1 MALIIDPQRPAGP
14 PAGGDV
20 VIDSDTEHFAVDVID
35 GSIDRPVIVD
45 FWAPWCGPCKQ
56 LTPMLEKLVRQ
67 AGGLVRLVKINVD
80 ENQGLATQ
88 LRIQSIP
95 TVYAFSGGRPVDA
108 FTGAQTESSLR
119 AFLGRLTAGAT
130 PPLGQALDMAQ
141 AALDGGDAQ
150 SAAAVFTQILGED
163 PRNAKAIAGL
173 IRSRLALGDIA
184 GARSVV
190 SGLTPDLTE
199 QVDIKA
205 ARTAVEFAERA
216 GATGDIGTLTA
227 RVNADASDHAARFD
241 LAEALFA
248 AGQAEAAID
257 ALLDIIRRDRA
268 WNEDAARVQLLRFF
282 DALGPTHPLTTA
294 SRRRLSSI
302 LFS

>member
-1 MALIIDPQRPAGP
+1 MALIIDPQGTAAP

-80 ENQGLATQ
+80 ENQALATQ

-119 AFLGRLTAGAT
+119 AFIGRLTAGAT
-130 PPLGQALDMAQ
+130 PPLAQALDMAQ
-141 AALDGGDAQ
+141 AALDGGDAK

-173 IRSRLALGDIA
+173 IRSRLALGDVA

-205 ARTAVEFAERA
+205 ARTAVELAERG
-216 GATGDIGTLTA
+216 GATGDIGKLTA

-248 AGQAEAAID
+248 AGQAEAAIN
-257 ALLDIIRRDRA
+257 ALLDIIRRDRT
-268 WNEDAARVQLLRFF
+268 WNEDAARVQLLKFF

>member
-1 MALIIDPQRPAGP
+1 
-14 PAGGDV
+14 
-20 VIDSDTEHFAVDVID
+20 
-35 GSIDRPVIVD
+35 
-45 FWAPWCGPCKQ
+45 
-56 LTPMLEKLVRQ
+56 
-67 AGGLVRLVKINVD
+67 
-80 ENQGLATQ
+80 

-119 AFLGRLTAGAT
+119 AFIGRLTAGAT
-130 PPLGQALDMAQ
+130 PPLAQALDMAQ
-141 AALDGGDAQ
+141 AALDGGDAK

-173 IRSRLALGDIA
+173 IRSRLALGDVA

-190 SGLTPDLTE
+190 SGLTPDLSE
-199 QVDIKA
+199 QVVIKA
-205 ARTAVEFAERA
+205 ARTAVELAERG
-216 GATGDIGTLTA
+216 GATGDIGKLTA

-257 ALLDIIRRDRA
+257 ALLDIIRRDRT
-268 WNEDAARVQLLRFF
+268 WNEDAARVQLLKFF